1 MKQQVERKNPQ
12 EVASAFPLTS
22 LLPGWYFRVREAS
35 PGQFIAEGTD
45 LWGRKVSHQGG
56 DSQVVLNQCVS
67 SARSLVAQSGR
78 AGAA

>member
-1 MKQQVERKNPQ
+1 MKQQVECKNPQ

-22 LLPGWYFRVREAS
+22 LLAGWYFRVREVSA
-35 PGQFIAEGTD
+35 GQFIAEGID

-56 DSQVVLNQCVS
+56 DSQVALNQCVS
-67 SARSLVAQSGR
+67 SARSVVAQAGR